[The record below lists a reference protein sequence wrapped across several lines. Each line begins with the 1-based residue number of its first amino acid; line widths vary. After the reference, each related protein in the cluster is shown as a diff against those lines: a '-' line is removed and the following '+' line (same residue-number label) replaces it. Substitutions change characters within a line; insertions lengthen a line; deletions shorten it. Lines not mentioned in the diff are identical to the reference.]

1 VKFGN
6 WKSIGRA
13 LIAACV
19 VAFVAAIV
27 LGRTAFRSETDH
39 QFEELLSAHPIMI
52 PGIMILALTVTAL
65 ADLRKAL
72 DGQVL
77 YFYWLVIVFG
87 AIGYS
92 IYLFVEGIKNAF

>member
-1 VKFGN
+1 
-6 WKSIGRA
+6 
-13 LIAACV
+13 
-19 VAFVAAIV
+19 
-27 LGRTAFRSETDH
+27 
-39 QFEELLSAHPIMI
+39 MI

-77 YFYWLVIVFG
+77 YFFWLVIVFG